1 MSITQCVAI
10 LFLTLAAGSC
20 SDRRSVAPLAPS
32 PVPQLAPQ
40 PAPTPNAGGVHGK
53 VVDTADRPIVG
64 AIVEVLDGAQAG
76 MSATSGVTGEFM
88 FPWPFDDTTLFRA
101 TKKGYI
107 AATQSWKR
115 GSPDHPWLLFYLG
128 VLVPPVNLAGDYT
141 VSFIA
146 DTACA
151 VALPVELRTRTY
163 AATMTAV
170 PPSSIYQE
178 NTRYKIALSGA
189 QFDSYYNWFSVAVAG
204 DYVAFW
210 LGDEH
215 IVEQLAANTYLEIGG
230 AASASVGTSPISTIS
245 TSFDGVFDYHA
256 VAHARCESKKH
267 QLNFTRR

>member
-178 NTRYKIALSGA
+178 THVTKSRSAGLSLTPITTG
-189 QFDSYYNWFSVAVAG
+189 SRLPLLGITSHSGSV
-204 DYVAFW
+204 
-210 LGDEH
+210 
-215 IVEQLAANTYLEIGG
+215 T
-230 AASASVGTSPISTIS
+230 S
-245 TSFDGVFDYHA
+245 TSSSNSPRTPTSRSA
-256 VAHARCESKKH
+256 VRR
-267 QLNFTRR
+267 QLPSGHHRYPRSRLHSTGSSIITPSRTHGANRRNIN